1 MPDVLKTIFNVLV
14 LVFVLSSMF
23 DLGLGLTIKQIVAPL
38 KNVPLIAKALVAS
51 FVLVPLLAF
60 ALAQVIGLEQ
70 QLAIGLFIMG
80 VAAGS
85 PMVVKLSQIA
95 KGDMA
100 YTAGLMV
107 LLQFVTILVAPF
119 MLTLLLDSVEVDAL
133 SLTQSLIITM
143 LLPLVVGLFVNSRYP
158 ALAQIVSPYLK
169 QGASVTLMMQAVL
182 GLFLG
187 AGDLLALVGTGAFLA
202 AILFGILTLAIGYLL
217 GGADQETRIV
227 TGLSTSQRNVAAAL
241 LIMIQNFDEPTVI
254 VMVLMTAVVMLVL
267 GSIAAGE
274 FGRRAASPEPVLE
287 AASVKS

>member
-1 MPDVLKTIFNVLV
+1 
-14 LVFVLSSMF
+14 
-23 DLGLGLTIKQIVAPL
+23 
-38 KNVPLIAKALVAS
+38 
-51 FVLVPLLAF
+51 
-60 ALAQVIGLEQ
+60 
-70 QLAIGLFIMG
+70 
-80 VAAGS
+80 
-85 PMVVKLSQIA
+85 QIA

-107 LLQFVTILVAPF
+107 LLLFVTILVAPF

-133 SLTQSLIITM
+133 GMTQSLVMTM
-143 LLPLVVGLFVNSRYP
+143 LLPLAAGLFMNGRYTE
-158 ALAQIVSPYLK
+158 LAQTVSPYLK

-217 GGADQETRIV
+217 GGPDGDSRVV

-241 LIMIQNFDEPTVI
+241 LIMIQNFGEPTVI
-254 VMVLMTAVVMLVL
+254 VMVLMTAVVMLIL

-274 FGRRAASPEPVLE
+274 FGRRATSPDPALE
-287 AASVKS
+287 AASAN